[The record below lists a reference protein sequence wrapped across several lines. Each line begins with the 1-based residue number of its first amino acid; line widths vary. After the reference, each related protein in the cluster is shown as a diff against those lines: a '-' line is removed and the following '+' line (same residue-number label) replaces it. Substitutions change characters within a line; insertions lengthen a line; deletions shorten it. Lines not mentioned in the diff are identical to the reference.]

1 MSISRAS
8 TNRKP
13 KKPGPLDEAALYE
26 YAIRTLGRRMRTVT
40 ELKRLMQT
48 RVEPGEAGE
57 AKVSAVVL
65 RLKEQRYLDDTAY
78 AATYSRLRQ
87 ENQKFGQ
94 RRVRQELG
102 RKGVAAELIAK
113 TLDTSYENVSEE
125 DLAQQH
131 LARKRV
137 SPPKNEKESARVVGQ
152 LVRAGFSTSVIF
164 KILKDWQV
172 SDETLSALE
181 TIDTNGDADS

>member
-1 MSISRAS
+1 MVARARREELQDANPRRPRTARLQARRLRRLSAVHHAAAPECSVQDALLPRRRPLGAETTELPALVQDRERLGRPIHGRKTAMSISRAS

-78 AATYSRLRQ
+78 AA
-87 ENQKFGQ
+87 
-94 RRVRQELG
+94 
-102 RKGVAAELIAK
+102 
-113 TLDTSYENVSEE
+113 
-125 DLAQQH
+125 
-131 LARKRV
+131 
-137 SPPKNEKESARVVGQ
+137 
-152 LVRAGFSTSVIF
+152 
-164 KILKDWQV
+164 
-172 SDETLSALE
+172 
-181 TIDTNGDADS
+181 